1 MILLKT
7 IIMENNILLNIII
20 VSFFSWSLHSQKVK
34 LTNAEKK
41 MKNIQLTFPISADIK
56 SNSLRIIKYYKVVEN
71 INMNFGGY
79 TLTYIVSDISLVN
92 TNDLGPNNTRVV
104 TPFFEQEER
113 IINDRNNSINDSIQP
128 TLNPYNLSIAKKL
141 DLNENENLER
151 SNGIAYIDILK
162 TYERVVEKGYK
173 SIDMLKKLGNAYYFI
188 GQLDKA
194 AKFYEDLFIMSSDLE
209 PEYYFRY
216 AQSLKSINKKVK
228 ADEMMMKFNQ
238 KTEAIK

>member
-1 MILLKT
+1 
-7 IIMENNILLNIII
+7 MENNILLNIII